1 MNWADIL
8 ILIFLLFFFLL
19 GFARGLI
26 RQVFSLAAVT
36 VGIVSGVLFYDS
48 VGRMLIEKNVIESG
62 SSALLAGFI
71 VVAVVVFI
79 IIQIFGWLAAKVI
92 GKLHLGWLN
101 RLAGGVVGIA
111 IGTLIMFFFIS
122 WLNISTKS
130 TFKNSKLFPH
140 IKTVHDKTMDS
151 IPDDFKKGYEQI
163 KEQFVKEGKKAIIH
177 IKESDKNPDR
187 SRNKGT
193 KELTDQ

>member
-19 GFARGLI
+19 GVFRGLI
-26 RQVFSLAAVT
+26 KQVFSLAAVA

-71 VVAVVVFI
+71 IVAAVVFI
-79 IIQIFGWLAAKVI
+79 IIQIFGWFASQVI

-101 RLAGGVVGIA
+101 RLAGGFVGVVM
-111 IGTLIMFFFIS
+111 GTIIMFFFIS

-140 IKTVHDKTMDS
+140 IKTVHDRSMNS
-151 IPDDFKKGYEQI
+151 IPDDFKKGYDQI
-163 KEQFVKEGKKAIIH
+163 KKQFVTEGKKAIIH
-177 IKESDKNPDR
+177 IKESDEKPDKSGNR
-187 SRNKGT
+187 EIRG
-193 KELTDQ
+193 LTDE

>member
-140 IKTVHDKTMDS
+140 IKTVHDKNMDS